1 MSETA
6 GDKSWKTVTFDN
18 GNQIQV
24 EVPPGLR
31 GCFTIQGEGSMQL
44 DLLLQDADGRL
55 GVWRTPVLVFD
66 HLLHQSGCF
75 FGGNPRVRKQV
86 FEHADW
92 VTDDQALL
100 AWQRTDGPILRQP
113 IRSSHDLPLIQSE
126 ESVIRECET
135 RHLETTGG
143 AKLECPLG
151 KQAAQRGVDVWM
163 FDEVPTP

>member
-6 GDKSWKTVTFDN
+6 GEKSWGTVAFDA
-18 GNQIQV
+18 GHQIEGEGSAV
-24 EVPPGLR
+24 LR
-31 GCFTIQGEGSMQL
+31 GCFAIQGEGSMQL

-92 VTDDQALL
+92 VTDDQTLL
-100 AWQRTDGPILRQP
+100 AWQRTDGTILRQP
-113 IRSSHDLPLIQSE
+113 VR
-126 ESVIRECET
+126 C
-135 RHLETTGG
+135 
-143 AKLECPLG
+143 
-151 KQAAQRGVDVWM
+151 
-163 FDEVPTP
+163 